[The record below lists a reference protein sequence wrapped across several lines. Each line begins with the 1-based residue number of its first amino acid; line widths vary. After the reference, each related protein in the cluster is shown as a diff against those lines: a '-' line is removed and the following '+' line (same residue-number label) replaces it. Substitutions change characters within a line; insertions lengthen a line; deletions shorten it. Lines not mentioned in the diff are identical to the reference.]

1 MSKRENILVIAA
13 HSDDHIIG
21 AGGTIAK
28 YAAEGKKVR
37 VVVLSYGEKT
47 HPWLKARYSKEMRA
61 QEAKSADKL
70 VGCKSTF
77 FDLKEGKFEEGYPKI
92 KQKIVSILKK
102 QKPVKIFTHS
112 NEDIHPDHRAAYAIT
127 EDALKE
133 LKETGIKPEMYL
145 FSIWNPI
152 SPRRNNTPKMYV
164 DISKTHI
171 KKMAALSHFRSQWA
185 ALALLIGSIIAKEV
199 KNGLH
204 IGSLCAERFYKHK

>member
-1 MSKRENILVIAA
+1 MPKQETVVVIAA

-28 YAAEGKKVR
+28 YAAEGRKVR
-37 VVVLSYGEKT
+37 VIVLSYGEKT

-61 QEAKSADKL
+61 QEAYNADKL

-77 FDLKEGKFEEGYPKI
+77 FDLKEGKFEEGYPAI
-92 KQKIVSILKK
+92 KQKLAATLKK
-102 QKPVKIFTHS
+102 QKPAKIFTHS
-112 NEDIHPDHRAAYAIT
+112 NEDIHPDHRAAYAIA
-127 EDALKE
+127 EDAIKE
-133 LKETGIKPEMYL
+133 SEIKPEIYL

-164 DISKTHI
+164 DISKTHA

>member
-1 MSKRENILVIAA
+1 MPKRETIIVIAA

-28 YAAEGKKVR
+28 YSAEGKKVR
-37 VVVLSYGEKT
+37 VIVLSYGEKT

-61 QEAKSADKL
+61 QEAQNADKL
-70 VGCKSTF
+70 VGCTSTF
-77 FDLKEGKFEEGYPKI
+77 FDLKEGKFIEGYPEI
-92 KQKIVSILKK
+92 KQKLGAMLKK
-102 QKPVKIFTHS
+102 QAPTKIFTHS
-112 NEDIHPDHRAAYAIT
+112 NEDIHPDHRAAYAIM
-127 EDALKE
+127 EGAVKE
-133 LKETGIKPEMYL
+133 ASISPEIYL

-164 DISKTHI
+164 DISETHT

-185 ALALLIGSIIAKEV
+185 ALALLMGSIIAKEV